1 LQRLFSTLNR
11 INRQDR
17 RRLDMSSLEEL
28 TIVQRDAPERDVLTG
43 KIFFSNTVPAGTQP
57 VPRRVC
63 FLLVFF

>member
-28 TIVQRDAPERDVLTG
+28 TVVQRDAPERDVLKYFSAIRFLRSHSLFPVG
-43 KIFFSNTVPAGTQP
+43 FGCLFF
-57 VPRRVC
+57 
-63 FLLVFF
+63 